1 MLPSSASVHLQFPLD
16 PHHTPYQIVLA
27 MPDTGVYLIQS
38 YSYKEG
44 YLRGGNQGSVDLV
57 PVIVDAQPLA
67 NQFLIEKVP
76 NKFTYYIR
84 KSAAPPTGAQVAPS
98 FTTVSDEALY
108 LTTTPIGRS
117 SGTLPTIIGRKH
129 T

>member
-1 MLPSSASVHLQFPLD
+1 
-16 PHHTPYQIVLA
+16 

-67 NQFLIEKVP
+67 NQVCLVV
-76 NKFTYYIR
+76 
-84 KSAAPPTGAQVAPS
+84 PTGMRRCR
-98 FTTVSDEALY
+98 FMTD
-108 LTTTPIGRS
+108 
-117 SGTLPTIIGRKH
+117 
-129 T
+129 